1 MTPNARGLIPLALA
15 TVGACALGVGCDD
28 LNRFDNGDGSAHCGN
43 IVAASFVRSGFA
55 HRPRLQL
62 QLDMS
67 ALDRRPGEITMD
79 DAADGP
85 CRPLAT
91 FDHAA
96 LRISQELQADPL
108 SQFQFGDG
116 RELNML
122 TWVDSTC
129 DGTYLAV
136 VSLRHDDS
144 VEVRL
149 MRSEKD
155 ERGLEVGPFGVFKL
169 TRHEQECGF
178 D

>member
-1 MTPNARGLIPLALA
+1 MTRAARSAPRHFVFATCLAA
-15 TVGACALGVGCDD
+15 AASSCDD
-28 LNRFDNGDGSAHCGN
+28 LERFDNSDGSAYCGN
-43 IVAASFVRSGFA
+43 IVAASFVRSGFDN
-55 HRPRLQL
+55 RPRLQL
-62 QLDMS
+62 QLDMT
-67 ALDRRPGEITMD
+67 ALDRHPGEITMD

-91 FDHAA
+91 FDAA
-96 LRISQELQADPL
+96 KLRISPALQADPL
-108 SQFQFGDG
+108 SHFHFGDG

-136 VSLRHDDS
+136 ISLLHDDS

-149 MRSEKD
+149 MRSEKGDDD
-155 ERGLEVGPFGVFKL
+155 EEVGPFGVFKL

-178 D
+178 P